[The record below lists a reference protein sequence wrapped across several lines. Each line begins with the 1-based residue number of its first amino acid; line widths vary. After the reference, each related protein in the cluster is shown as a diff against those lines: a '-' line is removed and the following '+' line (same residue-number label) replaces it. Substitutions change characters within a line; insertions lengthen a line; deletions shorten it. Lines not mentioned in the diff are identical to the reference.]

1 MSKNSLE
8 LKTAYPYA
16 RALLLFVYSLNNF
29 KTITEDFLALKKLCI
44 SQPELMQYLK
54 NPIIS
59 KYAKLD
65 TISKIFKRKAQAQTF
80 EYLTFL
86 INRDRIGLLPTI
98 IDIYINEM
106 YREAK
111 VIQIEV
117 ISASKFAP
125 WQIRQLVSKLKQI
138 TSGHKINV
146 TGSLDK
152 SLIGGF
158 LIRTKSKQLDF
169 TIRTRLKN
177 LAKHLDTFLEI

>member
-8 LKTAYPYA
+8 LKIAYPYA

-29 KTITEDFLALKKLCI
+29 KRITQDFLALK
-44 SQPELMQYLK
+44 ELSIAKPDFMQYLK
-54 NPIIS
+54 NPIVS
-59 KYAKLD
+59 KSQKLD
-65 TISKIFKRKAQAQTF
+65 TVSKMFKRKAQSQTF

-125 WQIRQLVSKLKQI
+125 WQIRQLGSKLKQI
-138 TSGHKINV
+138 TAGHKINI
-146 TGSLDK
+146 TGSRDK

-177 LAKHLDTFLEI
+177 LAKHLDTFLDI

>member
-16 RALLLFVYSLNNF
+16 RALLLFVYTFNNF
-29 KTITEDFLALKKLCI
+29 KTITEDFIELKKV
-44 SQPELMQYLK
+44 SRAEPDFMQYLK
-54 NPIIS
+54 NPIVS

-65 TISKIFKRKAQAQTF
+65 TISKMFKRKAQSQTF
-80 EYLTFL
+80 QYLTFL

-98 IDIYINEM
+98 IDIYINEI
-106 YREAK
+106 YKEAK

-117 ISASKFAP
+117 ISASQFAP
-125 WQIRQLVSKLKQI
+125 WQGRQLVSKLKRV
-138 TSGHKINV
+138 TAGHKIHIICR
-146 TGSLDK
+146 LDR

>member
-1 MSKNSLE
+1 
-8 LKTAYPYA
+8 
-16 RALLLFVYSLNNF
+16 
-29 KTITEDFLALKKLCI
+29 
-44 SQPELMQYLK
+44 MQYLK
-54 NPIIS
+54 NPIVS

-65 TISKIFKRKAQAQTF
+65 TISKIFKTKAQSQTF
-80 EYLTFL
+80 EYLSFL

-125 WQIRQLVSKLKQI
+125 WQIRQLLSKLKQI
-138 TSGHKINV
+138 TSGHKISI
-146 TGSLDK
+146 TGSIDK

-158 LIRTKSKQLDF
+158 LIRTKS
-169 TIRTRLKN
+169 
-177 LAKHLDTFLEI
+177 